1 MGRLPM
7 LTMTPR
13 GDSKQIGSFGGLN
26 KGLVIGENEFSDMK
40 NMSSNVFPAIA
51 VRKPRGEILKSLS
64 KPHGIIYKNGLAYVD
79 GTKLYYKDKE
89 IATVQDTD
97 KQLVSLGAYIVVFP
111 DKIMYNTSTG
121 EKTALEASWSQ
132 AATATFAQTTTGST
146 MVKISCTGI
155 GKQFNQFD
163 GVEIS
168 GCTNSS
174 FNKTTVIQEKA
185 DDYIVIIGD
194 LSSSFTQESGL
205 KLTRKVPDMDYIC
218 ENGNRLW
225 GCSSANHE
233 VYASKL
239 GDPTNWNAF
248 EGIST
253 DSYAATVGSDGDFTG
268 CLSHMGYVLFFKEDT
283 IHKVYGDKPSN
294 FQINTSFPVR
304 GVAKGCEKTA
314 CVVNETLL
322 YVSRSNVCSF
332 DGAYQESVSDALA
345 EVRFQGGVA
354 GQHNGK
360 YYASLQDVSG
370 QWNIYVYDLKKGM
383 WHKEDDMQALFMAY
397 GEGQLYCVDSTGKL
411 FTISGSRDEQIE
423 WMLESGDQLDGSV
436 EYKFLKRLL
445 FNLKLDPGSEVD
457 VFIKCDSEPEFEKK
471 ISFTS
476 QGYRTQVLNITP
488 ARCQRYRF
496 RLEGKGP
503 AVLIAMSKYIGYGSD
518 IHGSI

>member
-40 NMSSNVFPAIA
+40 NMSSDVFPAIA

-97 KQLVSLGAYIVVFP
+97 KQLVSLGAYIVIFP

-185 DDYIVIIGD
+185 DNYIVIIGD

-205 KLTRKVPDMDYIC
+205 NLTR
-218 ENGNRLW
+218 
-225 GCSSANHE
+225 
-233 VYASKL
+233 
-239 GDPTNWNAF
+239 
-248 EGIST
+248 
-253 DSYAATVGSDGDFTG
+253 
-268 CLSHMGYVLFFKEDT
+268 
-283 IHKVYGDKPSN
+283 
-294 FQINTSFPVR
+294 
-304 GVAKGCEKTA
+304 
-314 CVVNETLL
+314 
-322 YVSRSNVCSF
+322 
-332 DGAYQESVSDALA
+332 
-345 EVRFQGGVA
+345 
-354 GQHNGK
+354 
-360 YYASLQDVSG
+360 
-370 QWNIYVYDLKKGM
+370 
-383 WHKEDDMQALFMAY
+383 
-397 GEGQLYCVDSTGKL
+397 
-411 FTISGSRDEQIE
+411 
-423 WMLESGDQLDGSV
+423 
-436 EYKFLKRLL
+436 
-445 FNLKLDPGSEVD
+445 
-457 VFIKCDSEPEFEKK
+457 
-471 ISFTS
+471 
-476 QGYRTQVLNITP
+476 
-488 ARCQRYRF
+488 
-496 RLEGKGP
+496 
-503 AVLIAMSKYIGYGSD
+503 
-518 IHGSI
+518 

>member
-40 NMSSNVFPAIA
+40 NMSSDVFPAIA

-185 DDYIVIIGD
+185 DDYIVIEAKHMCMQMRGVEKQN
-194 LSSSFTQESGL
+194 SVTTTS
-205 KLTRKVPDMDYIC
+205 
-218 ENGNRLW
+218 
-225 GCSSANHE
+225 
-233 VYASKL
+233 
-239 GDPTNWNAF
+239 
-248 EGIST
+248 
-253 DSYAATVGSDGDFTG
+253 DFTG
-268 CLSHMGYVLFFKEDT
+268 AF
-283 IHKVYGDKPSN
+283 N
-294 FQINTSFPVR
+294 Q
-304 GVAKGCEKTA
+304 AKTRE
-314 CVVNETLL
+314 E
-322 YVSRSNVCSF
+322 
-332 DGAYQESVSDALA
+332 
-345 EVRFQGGVA
+345 
-354 GQHNGK
+354 
-360 YYASLQDVSG
+360 
-370 QWNIYVYDLKKGM
+370 
-383 WHKEDDMQALFMAY
+383 FM
-397 GEGQLYCVDSTGKL
+397 
-411 FTISGSRDEQIE
+411 
-423 WMLESGDQLDGSV
+423 
-436 EYKFLKRLL
+436 
-445 FNLKLDPGSEVD
+445 NL
-457 VFIKCDSEPEFEKK
+457 
-471 ISFTS
+471 
-476 QGYRTQVLNITP
+476 
-488 ARCQRYRF
+488 
-496 RLEGKGP
+496 
-503 AVLIAMSKYIGYGSD
+503 IGR
-518 IHGSI
+518 

>member
-40 NMSSNVFPAIA
+40 NMSSDVFPAIA

-332 DGAYQESVSDALA
+332 DGAYPESVSDALA

-383 WHKEDDMQALFMAY
+383 WHKEDD
-397 GEGQLYCVDSTGKL
+397 T
-411 FTISGSRDEQIE
+411 
-423 WMLESGDQLDGSV
+423 
-436 EYKFLKRLL
+436 
-445 FNLKLDPGSEVD
+445 
-457 VFIKCDSEPEFEKK
+457 
-471 ISFTS
+471 
-476 QGYRTQVLNITP
+476 
-488 ARCQRYRF
+488 
-496 RLEGKGP
+496 
-503 AVLIAMSKYIGYGSD
+503 
-518 IHGSI
+518 